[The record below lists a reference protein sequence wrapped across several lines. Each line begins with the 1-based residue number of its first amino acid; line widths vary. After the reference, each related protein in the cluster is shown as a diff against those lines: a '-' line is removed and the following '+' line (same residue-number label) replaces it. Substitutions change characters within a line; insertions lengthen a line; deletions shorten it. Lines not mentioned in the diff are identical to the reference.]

1 MEVQEPAF
9 NNASAEVRRRFLKNI
24 IDVVPGSQGRSD
36 LRQQLSTPLWALMA
50 ITGGVLLIACANVA
64 SLLIARATSRQKEIA
79 IRLALGAGRGR
90 IMRQLGVESL
100 LLSAIGG
107 CLGLLLAL
115 WTDRLLMG
123 LLPSDTISLK
133 LSTTPD
139 LRVLGFTI
147 AVSLLTGILFGL
159 LPALQSTRPDVAPT
173 LKDQVGGI
181 AGGGAQVRFRK
192 GLVVAQVSLSLLLL
206 VGAGLF
212 VRSLGNLRDLG
223 PGFPTGNLV
232 SFNLDPSTNGY
243 STENAKAFYQRL
255 VEEVN
260 SVPGVRS
267 TGLAGKRILDGDG
280 WDLWVTVEG
289 HRLKA
294 NEVPDAYVNSISP
307 GYLPTL
313 GVPILAGRDF
323 TAKDTATVLHE
334 PPNGKVAAAILVNE
348 KFAKGYFGSA
358 GNAIGRHVGL
368 GIDPNTKT
376 DMEIV
381 GVFKDIKYTSLRD
394 QVPAEICV
402 PYMTEPHVGD
412 MTVYARTT
420 LAAGQ
425 FFAAVRAKVRALDS
439 NLPVYAMTTLE
450 EQVSNSLLVERLIA
464 SLSAVFGFLATLLSV
479 IGLYGVMAYTV
490 TRRTRE
496 IGIRMALGAFQKHV
510 IWMVMREVL
519 ALVAIGI
526 VAGLGAAFALT
537 RLVQAQ
543 LYGITASDPMTLA
556 LATLGLAAV
565 ACAAGY
571 IPALRA
577 SRVDAMQ
584 ALRYE

>member
-1 MEVQEPAF
+1 
-9 NNASAEVRRRFLKNI
+9 
-24 IDVVPGSQGRSD
+24 
-36 LRQQLSTPLWALMA
+36 
-50 ITGGVLLIACANVA
+50 
-64 SLLIARATSRQKEIA
+64 
-79 IRLALGAGRGR
+79 
-90 IMRQLGVESL
+90 
-100 LLSAIGG
+100 
-107 CLGLLLAL
+107 LLLAL
-115 WTDRLLMG
+115 WTDRLLMA
-123 LLPSDTISLK
+123 LLPSDTISLQ

-147 AVSLLTGILFGL
+147 GVSLLTGILFGL
-159 LPALQSTRPDVAPT
+159 FPALQGTQPDVAPT

-181 AGGGAQVRFRK
+181 VGSGAQVRFRK

-212 VRSLGNLRDLG
+212 VGSLRNLRELG
-223 PGFPTGNLV
+223 PGFSTSNLV

-243 STENAKAFYQRL
+243 STENAKAFYRRL

-260 SVPGVRS
+260 SVPGVQS

-280 WDLWVTVEG
+280 WDFWITVEG
-289 HRLKA
+289 HRLKP
-294 NEVPDAYVNSISP
+294 NEVPDAYANSISP
-307 GYLPTL
+307 GYLATL
-313 GVPILAGRDF
+313 GVPMLAGRDF

-348 KFAKGYFGSA
+348 RLAKGYFGSA

-402 PYMTEPHVGD
+402 PYMTEPHVGA
-412 MTVYARTT
+412 MTVYVRTT
-420 LAAGQ
+420 LAPAQ
-425 FFAAVRAKVRALDS
+425 FFGAVRAKVRALNS
-439 NLPVYAMTTLE
+439 NLPMYAMTTLD

-464 SLSAVFGFLATLLSV
+464 SLSMVFGFLATLLAV

-510 IWMVMREVL
+510 IWIVMREVL
-519 ALVAIGI
+519 MLVAIGI
-526 VAGLGAAFALT
+526 ALGLGAAIALT

-543 LYGITASDPMTLA
+543 LYGITASDPATLVE
-556 LATLGLAAV
+556 ATLGLATV
-565 ACAAGY
+565 ACVAGY
-571 IPALRA
+571 IPAFRA
-577 SRVDAMQ
+577 SRVDAME